1 MKKRT
6 GRRKRLKREFLRGLR
21 ELIKYGIRFSVEDGE
36 LFIRYEDFKKYSRLC
51 DEGKLPRSVC

>member
-6 GRRKRLKREFLRGLR
+6 GLSKRLDREFLRGLR
-21 ELIKYGIRFSVEDGE
+21 ALIKYGIRFSVKDGE
-36 LFIRYEDFKKYSRLC
+36 LFIRYEDFEEYSRLC